1 MHPSWACASSASR
14 KPNRYQRMDTTVEN
28 LSLLER
34 IGQVLCFGWQGD
46 TSEEART
53 VNAHARA
60 LVREMQVGGVVLLGR
75 NVDPAN
81 PQQIRHTLAELQRLS
96 RIPLFIAIDQE
107 GGTVNRLRA
116 PFHEFPGNMAL
127 GATRNPD
134 YACRQAQV
142 QARELLALGIN
153 WNFAPVMDVNNNPD
167 NPIIGVRSYGADP
180 ELVAQMGTA
189 AIRGYQQTGLLACAK
204 HFPGHGDT
212 SVDSHLALPVIPGDR
227 QRLESVELVPFRAA
241 IAAGVGAIMTTH
253 ILFPALDAERPATLS
268 RNILTGLLREQL
280 GYNGLVITDCLE
292 MKAIADTVG
301 TARGA
306 VEALKAGADM
316 VLIGHTLE
324 VQRAAVQAIR
334 EAVDSGDLPEER
346 LNEAVS
352 RVLAAKCR
360 FLSALSPPEGEPWW
374 NPEHDALEQE
384 IVRASITVVRSA
396 PNEGYRLRKGER
408 VAVVSA
414 HHSLPRLAEEI
425 RRYQPDVLVVQL
437 EPTLPEEQVRQ
448 ALQKVASAG
457 QCLVATSPPEQW
469 SNTPIDQTKQ
479 AELVRALHQQF
490 GERLI
495 VVALREPYDI
505 RRFPEVENYLCTY
518 GYRPCSLR
526 ALADALFGQFVPTG
540 KIPVGDGDA
549 STVC

>member
-1 MHPSWACASSASR
+1 ME
-14 KPNRYQRMDTTVEN
+14 TVIEK
-28 LSLLER
+28 LSLSER

-46 TSEEART
+46 SPEEART
-53 VNAHARA
+53 VNAHARV
-60 LVREMQVGGVVLLGR
+60 LVEEMQVGGVVLLGR
-75 NVDPAN
+75 NVDSQRPE
-81 PQQIRHTLAELQRLS
+81 QIRQTLAELQRRS

-107 GGTVNRLRA
+107 GGMVNRLRA

-127 GATRNPD
+127 GATRNAH
-134 YACRQAQV
+134 YAYRQAQA

-189 AIRGYQQTGLLACAK
+189 AIRGYQETGLLACAK

-241 IAAGVGAIMTTH
+241 ISAGVGAIMTTH

-268 RNILTGLLREQL
+268 RTILTGLLREQL
-280 GYNGLVITDCLE
+280 GYHGLVITDCLE

-316 VLIGHTLE
+316 VLIAHTLE

-334 EAVDSGDLPEER
+334 KAIDSGELPEAR
-346 LNEAVS
+346 LNHAVT
-352 RVLAAKCR
+352 RVFTAKQR
-360 FLSALSPPEGEPWW
+360 FLSALPTAEGEPWRE
-374 NPEHDALEQE
+374 PAHDALEQE
-384 IVRASITVVRSA
+384 IARASIAVVRSA
-396 PNEGYRLRKGER
+396 RNKGYRLRKGETL
-408 VAVVSA
+408 AVISA

-425 RRYQPDVLVVQL
+425 RRYQPDALVAHL
-437 EPTLPEEQVRQ
+437 EPALPEEQVQ
-448 ALQKVASAG
+448 EALQRLASVK
-457 QCLVATSPPEQW
+457 QCLFATAPPEPW
-469 SNTPIDQTKQ
+469 SDAPIDQAKQ
-479 AELVRALHQQF
+479 AELARALHKRF

-505 RRFPEVENYLCTY
+505 RRFPEVDNYLCTF

-526 ALADALFGQFVPTG
+526 ALADALFGLFTPQG
-540 KIPVGDGDA
+540 KPPV
-549 STVC
+549 SLP